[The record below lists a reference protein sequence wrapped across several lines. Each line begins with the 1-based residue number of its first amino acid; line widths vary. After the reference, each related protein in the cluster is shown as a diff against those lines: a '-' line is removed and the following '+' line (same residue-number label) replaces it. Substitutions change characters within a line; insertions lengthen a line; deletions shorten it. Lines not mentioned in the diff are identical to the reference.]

1 MTCYGSDPVSL
12 KDLLTSEREYFEPM
26 IARESRS
33 TKEHKEEWARETVR
47 ERHERVS
54 EEVYELCNREVKYGP
69 FKGMRLSSKRWWGS
83 RDRGSQ
89 CLGLYEKEVLDII
102 KVTPAKGWNTFI
114 DIGAADGYYAI
125 GMLSSGLARH
135 AISYELSE
143 EGQATVLDN
152 WELNDSAGTLASHSE
167 ATLASLEATLP
178 RDLVDSLVLIDIE
191 GAEFAL
197 LSDKVLKLLSGSTVI
212 VEIHNWVDDFTNK
225 YSELLTRLDKWFQI
239 APIDRTERPTFHL
252 AELRDLTDDN
262 RLLLTSESR
271 PCVMRFLKL
280 TPKKD
285 A

>member
-1 MTCYGSDPVSL
+1 MTCYGRDPVSL
-12 KDLLTSEREYFEPM
+12 KDLLISEHEYFEPM

-33 TKEHKEEWARETVR
+33 TKEHREEWARETVR

-54 EEVYELCNREVKYGP
+54 EEVYALCNGEVKYGP
-69 FKGMRLSSKRWWGS
+69 FKGMKLSSKRWWGS

-89 CLGLYEKEVLDII
+89 CLGLYEREILDNIEVM
-102 KVTPAKGWNTFI
+102 PAKGCNTFI

-125 GMLSSGLARH
+125 GMLSCGLAQH
-135 AISYELSE
+135 AIAYELSDV
-143 EGQATVLDN
+143 GQATILN
-152 WELNDSAGTLASHSE
+152 NFELNGSVGTLKIYGE

-178 RDLVDSLVLIDIE
+178 RDLADSLVLIDIE

-197 LSDKVLKLLSGSTVI
+197 LSDEVLKLLSGSTVI
-212 VEIHNWVDDFTNK
+212 VEIHNWVDDFINK

-239 APIDRTERPTFHL
+239 APIDRAERPTFHL
-252 AELRDLTDDN
+252 AELRDFTDDN